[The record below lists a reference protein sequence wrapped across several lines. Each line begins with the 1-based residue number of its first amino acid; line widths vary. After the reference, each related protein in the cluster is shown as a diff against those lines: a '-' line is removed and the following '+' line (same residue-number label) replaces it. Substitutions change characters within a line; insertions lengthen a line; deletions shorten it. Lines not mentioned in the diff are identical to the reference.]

1 MSPRQ
6 PAAEQVLG
14 VARRGRVPA
23 RVANEPPNGS
33 RPLRIGNL
41 ASQTDVTVEALRYY
55 ERLGLL
61 PPPRRRDSG
70 YREYPPDAPRLVRLI
85 KRAQSLGFTLA
96 EVRELVRLRERAWA
110 GDATQ
115 LLRTATVDKISDIDH
130 RVRELRALRREL
142 VALVEECD
150 TACPVLPVQC
160 SGTSTETVA
169 SNEAPTTTND
179 PLECPLVGA
188 LDGDEPERPRSKRT
202 TRRARSTRVHPTKPG
217 GGRKR

>member
-1 MSPRQ
+1 MGVTRQ
-6 PAAEQVLG
+6 
-14 VARRGRVPA
+14 GRVSA
-23 RVANEPPNGS
+23 RVANESPNGS

-41 ASQTDVTVEALRYY
+41 AAQTDVTVEALRYY

-61 PPPRRRDSG
+61 PPARRRDSG
-70 YREYPPDAPRLVRLI
+70 YREYPPDATRLVRFI

-115 LLRTATVDKISDIDH
+115 LLRTATVEKIRDIDH
-130 RVRELRALRREL
+130 RIRELRALRGEL

-150 TACPVLPVQC
+150 TACPVMPIQG
-160 SGTSTETVA
+160 SGKSTEIVV
-169 SNEAPTTTND
+169 SDGAPATTND

-188 LDGDEPERPRSKRT
+188 LDGDEPKRPRSERP
-202 TRRARSTRVHPTKPG
+202 TRRARSTRIHPPKPG